1 MLETPEYPTATQG
14 GDNAAV
20 GSISRKD
27 VLLAW
32 LAGAWDG
39 EGCIF
44 AYFRTQTNPKC
55 KGTRT
60 LSVGASIHNNH
71 PLFLRKVGEALSMIG
86 VPFTYTVANRD
97 MQRKSVNVAIKI
109 AGKSRL
115 EKLLNA
121 IIPYLSCKRKQ
132 AELALEL
139 IRYREELGSR
149 HQGKR
154 GRFAN
159 MRLEDEQ
166 TIVRL
171 VAQIKAEKWE
181 VASPLSFSRQP
192 NQILDVSSTTLR
204 SPGAR
209 KSTR

>member
-32 LAGAWDG
+32 LAGAFDG

-55 KGTRT
+55 RGRRT
-60 LSVGASIHNNH
+60 LSIGASIHNNH
-71 PLFLRKVGEALSMIG
+71 PLFIEKVGQALSAID
-86 VPFTYTVANRD
+86 VPFTYTIAKRD
-97 MQRKSVNVAIKI
+97 MERKSLNVAIKI
-109 AGKSRL
+109 SGKGRL

-132 AELALEL
+132 AELALKL
-139 IRYREELGSR
+139 IAYREAMGAKF
-149 HQGKR
+149 QGNK
-154 GRFAN
+154 GRFVD
-159 MRLEDEQ
+159 MSLEDEA
-166 TIVRL
+166 TVVAL
-171 VAQIKAEKWE
+171 VAEIKSEKWGF
-181 VASPLSFSRQP
+181 ASPLSFSRKP
-192 NQILDVSSTTLR
+192 NQVFNASSTTLR
-204 SPGAR
+204 SPSSHKAAR
-209 KSTR
+209 